1 MDDETKVT
9 AGDDDIENIR
19 SDSPREIKNASEE
32 NHEHEDHEHEDHE
45 HEDHEH
51 EDHEHEDH
59 EHSHRLRM

>member
-9 AGDDDIENIR
+9 AGDEEIENIR
-19 SDSPREIKNASEE
+19 LDSPREIENASEE
-32 NHEHEDHEHEDHE
+32 NHDDVDHE

-59 EHSHRLRM
+59 EHSHRLCM